1 MQTKVLKPTPE
12 SLALAAKILQKGGL
26 VAFPTETVY
35 GLGAD
40 ATNAEAA
47 KAIFTAK
54 GRPAD
59 NPLIVHIS
67 SLSMLPEIV
76 SSVPEA
82 AQKLMNA
89 FWPGPLTI
97 IMPKGK
103 KIPYAVTAGLETVAV
118 RFPVHPDAQAMI
130 ERCGLPI
137 AAPSANL
144 SGKPSPTTAAH
155 VFEDMDGRIPLI
167 LDGGPCQVGL
177 ESTVVDA
184 THGHIILL
192 RPGGVT
198 REMLEEALGEEV
210 ALGKGV
216 MEPLADGEKA
226 LSPGLK
232 HKHYAPKAEV
242 KVVLGPDDLRAQYI
256 LDSAAKDARPCVL
269 CLEGRR
275 GLYPGLTVLSAGNTP
290 EDYAHNLFAALRHAD
305 EISCTQVYAEGLS
318 LEGVGL
324 AVMNR
329 VERAAGFHVI
339 QL

>member
-12 SLALAAKILQKGGL
+12 SLALAAEILQKGGL

-47 KAIFTAK
+47 KAIFAAK

-118 RFPVHPDAQAMI
+118 SCTPGRTGDDRA
-130 ERCGLPI
+130 LW
-137 AAPSANL
+137 
-144 SGKPSPTTAAH
+144 AAH
-155 VFEDMDGRIPLI
+155 R
-167 LDGGPCQVGL
+167 
-177 ESTVVDA
+177 
-184 THGHIILL
+184 
-192 RPGGVT
+192 
-198 REMLEEALGEEV
+198 
-210 ALGKGV
+210 
-216 MEPLADGEKA
+216 
-226 LSPGLK
+226 
-232 HKHYAPKAEV
+232 
-242 KVVLGPDDLRAQYI
+242 RAQRQPFRQAQPH
-256 LDSAAKDARPCVL
+256 DCRA
-269 CLEGRR
+269 CL
-275 GLYPGLTVLSAGNTP
+275 
-290 EDYAHNLFAALRHAD
+290 
-305 EISCTQVYAEGLS
+305 
-318 LEGVGL
+318 
-324 AVMNR
+324 
-329 VERAAGFHVI
+329 
-339 QL
+339 

>member
-12 SLALAAKILQKGGL
+12 SLALAAEILQKGGL

-47 KAIFTAK
+47 KAIFAAK
-54 GRPAD
+54 GRPTD

-167 LDGGPCQVGL
+167 LDGGPCRVGL

-290 EDYAHNLFAALRHAD
+290 EDYAHNLFAVLRHAD
-305 EISCTQVYAEGLS
+305 EIGCTQVYAEGLS

>member
-12 SLALAAKILQKGGL
+12 SLALAAEILQKGGL

-47 KAIFTAK
+47 KAIFAAK

-67 SLSMLPEIV
+67 NLSMLPEIV

-242 KVVLGPDDLRAQYI
+242 KVVLGPDGRAPLRALPGRPQRTLSGSYRAFGGQYAGG
-256 LDSAAKDARPCVL
+256 LCTQPLCGVAPCRRNRLHAGLCRGSFAGRRRPCGD
-269 CLEGRR
+269 EPRR
-275 GLYPGLTVLSAGNTP
+275 ARCGIPCDSTLTEAT
-290 EDYAHNLFAALRHAD
+290 A
-305 EISCTQVYAEGLS
+305 
-318 LEGVGL
+318 
-324 AVMNR
+324 
-329 VERAAGFHVI
+329 
-339 QL
+339 

>member
-12 SLALAAKILQKGGL
+12 SLALAAEILQKGGL

-47 KAIFTAK
+47 KAIFAAK

-290 EDYAHNLFAALRHAD
+290 EDYAHNLFAALRHVD
-305 EISCTQVYAEGLS
+305 EIGCTQVYAEGLS

>member
-1 MQTKVLKPTPE
+1 MKKLL
-12 SLALAAKILQKGGL
+12 SLLLALAMVLSVCVFA
-26 VAFPTETVY
+26 VAE
-35 GLGAD
+35 
-40 ATNAEAA
+40 E
-47 KAIFTAK
+47 
-54 GRPAD
+54 
-59 NPLIVHIS
+59 
-67 SLSMLPEIV
+67 
-76 SSVPEA
+76 VPVI
-82 AQKLMNA
+82 
-89 FWPGPLTI
+89 T
-97 IMPKGK
+97 
-103 KIPYAVTAGLETVAV
+103 
-118 RFPVHPDAQAMI
+118 
-130 ERCGLPI
+130 I
-137 AAPSANL
+137 AAPERINIEDWNSNQ
-144 SGKPSPTTAAH
+144 TT
-155 VFEDMDGRIPLI
+155 L
-167 LDGGPCQVGL
+167 
-177 ESTVVDA
+177 
-184 THGHIILL
+184 
-192 RPGGVT
+192 
-198 REMLEEALGEEV
+198 MLEEALGEEV

-275 GLYPGLTVLSAGNTP
+275 GLYPGLIVLSAGNTP

-305 EISCTQVYAEGLS
+305 EIGCTQVYAEGLS

>member
-1 MQTKVLKPTPE
+1 M
-12 SLALAAKILQKGGL
+12 
-26 VAFPTETVY
+26 
-35 GLGAD
+35 
-40 ATNAEAA
+40 
-47 KAIFTAK
+47 
-54 GRPAD
+54 
-59 NPLIVHIS
+59 
-67 SLSMLPEIV
+67 
-76 SSVPEA
+76 
-82 AQKLMNA
+82 
-89 FWPGPLTI
+89 TI
-97 IMPKGK
+97 IMPKGN

-305 EISCTQVYAEGLS
+305 EIGCTQVYAEGLS